1 MILKH
6 IALSVKKQDIENFY
20 EKVLGFEVN
29 NSFNLRKNIVETIFG
44 IAKDVELYYMKNDS
58 IELELFVYP
67 ETFPST
73 FNHICLEYPE
83 AQSIFLKAKENGYYH
98 YHYVREKKGNDTYFI
113 KDTLGNMFEIK

>member
-1 MILKH
+1 MFFVFLKKEE
-6 IALSVKKQDIENFY
+6 AEQFT
-20 EKVLGFEVN
+20 KVV
-29 NSFNLRKNIVETIFG
+29 RKNIVETIFG

-113 KDTLGNMFEIK
+113 KDTLGNMFEIKKTFLPNP